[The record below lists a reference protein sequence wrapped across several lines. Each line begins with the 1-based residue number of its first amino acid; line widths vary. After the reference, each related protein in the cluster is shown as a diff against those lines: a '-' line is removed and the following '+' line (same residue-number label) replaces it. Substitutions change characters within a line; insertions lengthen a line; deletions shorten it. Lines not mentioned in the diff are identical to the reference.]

1 MSEIFGIEFDKHIY
15 KSLFD
20 EIDFK
25 DLKAL
30 QNNKN
35 TSNKIQYFIQEFTTL
50 LERQDCI
57 NILSQVRRSLNH

>member
-25 DLKAL
+25 DMKAL
-30 QNNKN
+30 LANK
-35 TSNKIQYFIQEFTTL
+35 TGS
-50 LERQDCI
+50 
-57 NILSQVRRSLNH
+57 